1 MATHAKRSMQIDSDE
16 SIGGRILQGI
26 ANIRTRL
33 KLFSV
38 LTKNMTDGRAM
49 AAQFFRRA

>member
-1 MATHAKRSMQIDSDE
+1 MHANRGMQIDSNE
-16 SIGGRILQGI
+16 SIGGGILQGI
-26 ANIRTRL
+26 ANIRARL

-38 LTKNMTDGRAM
+38 LTKNMTDGCAM